1 MELYL
6 SSIDVYKC
14 TIRIEYENMKNF
26 VIFGDYQG
34 EAIKE
39 EKEENSVEIDKEIM
53 CWDENSKKN
62 VVFFCKY

>member
-1 MELYL
+1 
-6 SSIDVYKC
+6 
-14 TIRIEYENMKNF
+14 MKNF

-39 EKEENSVEIDKEIM
+39 EKEENSMEIDKEM
-53 CWDENSKKN
+53 RCWDENSKKN